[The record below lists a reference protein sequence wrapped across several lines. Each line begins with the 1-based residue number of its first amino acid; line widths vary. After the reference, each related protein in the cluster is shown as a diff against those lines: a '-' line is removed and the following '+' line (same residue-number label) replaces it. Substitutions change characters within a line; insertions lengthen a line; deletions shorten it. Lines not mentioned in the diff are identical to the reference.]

1 MPRKAR
7 VLVAG
12 CPHHIVQRGHNRE
25 AVFLADED
33 YQFYLENLREWK
45 EKLAIKVYGWCLMT
59 NHVHLIM
66 EPCKKPEGLSMR
78 LSEGREC
85 VLNAEAEGDLGV
97 SGNKINPL

>member
-45 EKLAIKVYGWCLMT
+45 EKLAIKVYGWCLMA
-59 NHVHLIM
+59 NHVYLIV
-66 EPCKKPEGLSMR
+66 EPCKKARMFVDEIERRTGMR
-78 LSEGREC
+78 IERRSRGRPGRER
-85 VLNAEAEGDLGV
+85 
-97 SGNKINPL
+97 

>member
-12 CPHHIVQRGHNRE
+12 CPHHIVQRAHNRE
-25 AVFLADED
+25 VVFLVDED
-33 YQFYLENLREWK
+33 CQFYLENLLECK
-45 EKLAIKVYGWCLMT
+45 EKLAIMVYGWCLMT